1 MKKIFNVML
10 MLVLFSAQALA
21 KATTENTLSVW
32 MDQKVEL
39 TADGKTVTRLTVYE
53 YDPNINYLAFNM
65 ALSVPKGVKV

>member
-32 MDQKVEL
+32 MD
-39 TADGKTVTRLTVYE
+39 
-53 YDPNINYLAFNM
+53 
-65 ALSVPKGVKV
+65 